1 MRLNKY
7 LGESGSWSRRQ
18 ADDVIAA
25 GRVTVNGVVAVL
37 GAQVAEGDVI
47 KVDGDAVGHARKLD
61 KPVYIAL
68 NKPIGVIST
77 TERAVEGNI
86 IDFVD
91 HPERI
96 FPIGRLDKESEGLIL
111 LTNDGDI
118 VNEVLRSEHN
128 HEKEYVVTV
137 DRALDDEFASRM
149 AAGIR
154 LQPEGMTKRCKV
166 AVLGPKTFSIILTQG
181 LNRQIRRMCEA
192 LGYEVVALQRIR
204 FMNILLGNQAVGRWR
219 NLTPQEL
226 DGLRPPAKSEA
237 RSSPGRGNGGRPK
250 AGRPAGGGGRPTPG
264 SGGRPNSGGAGGRP
278 NAGGG
283 SRPTGGGG
291 RATTSAG
298 GRPSTPG
305 AGGRPNSGGGFSGG
319 GGRPT
324 SGSGFGGRPSTPGAG
339 GRPNS
344 GGGFGGR
351 PSTPGGRPN
360 SGGAV
365 TGGGGRSNSGGFGG
379 RPSTPGAGGRPNSGG
394 GFAGRPSSGRPSGG
408 RPGGGGRPSGG
419 RRGGR

>member
-7 LGESGSWSRRQ
+7 LGESGSWSRRK
-18 ADDVIAA
+18 ADDVIAE

-37 GAQVAEGDVI
+37 GAQVAEGDVV

-77 TERAVEGNI
+77 TEREVEGNI

-118 VNEVLRSEHN
+118 VNDVLRSEHN
-128 HEKEYVVTV
+128 HEKEYVVAV
-137 DRALDDEFASRM
+137 DRGLDDEFATKM

-192 LGYEVVALQRIR
+192 LGYEVVALKRVR

-226 DGLRPPAKSEA
+226 EGLRPPAKADA
-237 RSSPGRGNGGRPK
+237 RPNP
-250 AGRPAGGGGRPTPG
+250 GGGGHPNPG
-264 SGGRPNSGGAGGRP
+264 GGGGSGRPNSGGGGSRPNVGRPNSGGGRP
-278 NAGGG
+278 NPNAGG
-283 SRPTGGGG
+283 
-291 RATTSAG
+291 G

-305 AGGRPNSGGGFSGG
+305 AGGRPTSGGGFSNG
-319 GGRPT
+319 GGRPNV
-324 SGSGFGGRPSTPGAG
+324 GAGGRTTTPGAG

-344 GGGFGGR
+344 GGGSR
-351 PSTPGGRPN
+351 PTTPGVGGRPN
-360 SGGAV
+360 SG
-365 TGGGGRSNSGGFGG
+365 SGFGG
-379 RPSTPGAGGRPNSGG
+379 RPSGGGAGRPTTPGAGGRPNSGG
-394 GFAGRPSSGRPSGG
+394 GSRPTTPGAGGRPSSGRPSSGGGRPSGG

>member
-37 GAQVAEGDVI
+37 GAQVADGDVI
-47 KVDGDAVGHARKLD
+47 KVDGDPVGHARKLD

-137 DRALDDEFASRM
+137 DRGLDDEFASKM

-226 DGLRPPAKSEA
+226 EGLRPPPKAEA
-237 RSSPGRGNGGRPK
+237 RPAGGGRPTG
-250 AGRPAGGGGRPTPG
+250 GRPNGGGGGRPTPG
-264 SGGRPNSGGAGGRP
+264 SGGRPNSGRPNSGGGRPSAPGAGGRP
-278 NAGGG
+278 NPGGG
-283 SRPTGGGG
+283 TGRPAGGGG
-291 RATTSAG
+291 RPTPGSGAPG
-298 GRPSTPG
+298 GRPNSGGGFGARPSTPG
-305 AGGRPNSGGGFSGG
+305 AGGRPNSGA
-319 GGRPT
+319 
-324 SGSGFGGRPSTPGAG
+324 GFGGRPSSGGARPTPGAG

-344 GGGFGGR
+344 
-351 PSTPGGRPN
+351 
-360 SGGAV
+360 
-365 TGGGGRSNSGGFGG
+365 SGGFGG
-379 RPSTPGAGGRPNSGG
+379 RPSSGG
-394 GFAGRPSSGRPSGG
+394 GRPSGG

>member
-7 LGESGSWSRRQ
+7 LGESGAWSRRQ

-37 GAQVAEGDVI
+37 GAQVADGDVV

-137 DRALDDEFASRM
+137 DRGLDDEFASKM

-204 FMNILLGNQAVGRWR
+204 FMNILLGNQAIGRWR
-219 NLTPQEL
+219 NLTPHEL
-226 DGLRPPAKSEA
+226 DGLRPPAKAEA
-237 RSSPGRGNGGRPK
+237 RPGGGGGGGRPNPGGGGGGGRPNGGRPGGG
-250 AGRPAGGGGRPTPG
+250 ASRPAAGGGRPTPG
-264 SGGRPNSGGAGGRP
+264 SGGRPNSGRP
-278 NAGGG
+278 NSG
-283 SRPTGGGG
+283 
-291 RATTSAG
+291 G
-298 GRPSTPG
+298 GRPSAPG
-305 AGGRPNSGGGFSGG
+305 AGGRPNPGAGAAGRPAGGG

-324 SGSGFGGRPSTPGAG
+324 PGSGAPGGRPSTPGAG

-351 PSTPGGRPN
+351 PGS
-360 SGGAV
+360 S
-365 TGGGGRSNSGGFGG
+365 GGGGR
-379 RPSTPGAGGRPNSGG
+379 PTPGAGGRPNAGG
-394 GFAGRPSSGRPSGG
+394 GFGGRPSSGGGRPSGG
-408 RPGGGGRPSGG
+408 RPGGRPSSG